1 MTPKSK
7 QRVFIASALAIAALI
22 AVFFLTKSAPD
33 FSGPGQGKVVVVV
46 VRGDSISG
54 IASTLKDAGVVAS
67 PEAFINAAN
76 ANSKSKSIGPG
87 RYSMLN
93 EMSGAG
99 AVELMLDPKSRADSR
114 LVLPE
119 GLRINQSLAEASAA
133 TSIPVKSFT
142 DSLNSDGNLGL
153 PAFAN
158 GNAEGF
164 LFPASYDLAGDETSD
179 ATLQMLFS
187 RFNQASKEMNLEASA
202 TALGKTP
209 YDVIKVASLVQ
220 AEGHPNDYAKIA
232 RVIYNRLELGMP
244 LQLDTTVAYGL
255 GITKL
260 SLSADELRSKT
271 PFNTYVNPGLP
282 KTPINS
288 PGAAAIKAALNPA
301 KGPWKYFVTV
311 NLDTG
316 ETKFAKNYN
325 KFLKAKAELQNYLK
339 NRG

>member
-1 MTPKSK
+1 MTPKNRQK
-7 QRVFIASALAIAALI
+7 VFIASAIAVLALI

-33 FSGPGQGKVVVVV
+33 FSGPGQGKAIVIV

-54 IASTLKDAGVVAS
+54 IANALKEADVVAS

-76 ANSKSKSIGPG
+76 ANAKSKSIGPG
-87 RYSMLN
+87 RYSMLK

-119 GLRINQSLAEASAA
+119 GLRINQSLVEASAA
-133 TSIPVKSFT
+133 TSIPVETFT
-142 DSLNSDGNLGL
+142 ESLKNAQALGL
-153 PAFAN
+153 PGYAK

-164 LFPASYDLAGDETSD
+164 LFPASYDLAGDETAD
-179 ATLQMLFS
+179 TTLQMLFQ
-187 RFNQASKEMNLEASA
+187 RFSQASKEMNLEASA
-202 TALGKTP
+202 TALGKTA
-209 YDVIKVASLVQ
+209 YDVMKVASLVQ

-232 RVIYNRLELGMP
+232 RVIYNRLAIGMP

-260 SLSADELRSKT
+260 SLSADELRSNT

-301 KGPWKYFVTV
+301 KGPWLYFVTV

-339 NRG
+339 NHG

>member
-1 MTPKSK
+1 MTPKNSQK
-7 QRVFIASALAIAALI
+7 VFIASAIAVVALI

-33 FSGPGQGKVVVVV
+33 FSGPGQGKAIVSV

-54 IASTLKDAGVVAS
+54 IANALTEADVVAS

-76 ANSKSKSIGPG
+76 ANAKSKSIGPG
-87 RYSMLN
+87 RYSMLK

-119 GLRINQSLAEASAA
+119 GLRINQSLAQASAA
-133 TSIPVKSFT
+133 TSIPVETFSE
-142 DSLNSDGNLGL
+142 SLKNAQALGL
-153 PAFAN
+153 PGYAK

-164 LFPASYDLAGDETSD
+164 LFPASYDLAGDETAD
-179 ATLQMLFS
+179 TTLQMLFQ

-202 TALGKTP
+202 AALGRTA
-209 YDVIKVASLVQ
+209 YDVMKVASLVQ

-232 RVIYNRLELGMP
+232 RVIYNRLAIGMP
-244 LQLDTTVAYGL
+244 LQLDTSVAYGL

-260 SLSADELRSKT
+260 SLSANELRSNT

-301 KGPWKYFVTV
+301 KGPWLYFVTV

-325 KFLKAKAELQNYLK
+325 KFLKAKAELQNYLR
-339 NRG
+339 NHG